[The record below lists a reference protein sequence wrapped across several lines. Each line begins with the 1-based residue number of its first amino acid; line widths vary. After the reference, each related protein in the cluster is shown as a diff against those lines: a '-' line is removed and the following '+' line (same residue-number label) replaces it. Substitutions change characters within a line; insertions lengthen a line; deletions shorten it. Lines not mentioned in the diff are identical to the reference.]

1 MERVEVFDSA
11 WRMVATAFQNIGKNT
26 QVQWNNIQ
34 EAGTYFVRIG
44 LESGEVITK
53 QVVKL

>member
-1 MERVEVFDSA
+1 VERVEVFDSA